1 MTMKRYNPKDWTPI
15 KASTQFTVPGREV
28 HVALAAPGTVSIVV
42 KGKTYP
48 IGAGT
53 LVKAIIE
60 GDDPFQVVASE
71 AGAYFAPPS
80 AVFEDKGVPFTNA
93 EKKPGY
99 SAVES
104 IVRAE
109 LHKFRLEQAAVN
121 RERAARFNE
130 MQRQR
135 KDKGLQDEAP
145 EPKPGEKDYVPPA
158 PPPDDPQPDTPSTQ

>member
-53 LVKAIIE
+53 LVKALIE
-60 GDDPFQVVASE
+60 GDEPFQVVASE
-71 AGAYFAPPS
+71 AGAYFSPPS
-80 AVFEDKGVPFTNA
+80 AVVEDKGVPFTNA

-99 SAVES
+99 SAVEAL
-104 IVRAE
+104 VRAE
-109 LHKFRLEQAAVN
+109 LHKYRLEQAAAKK
-121 RERAARFNE
+121 ERIAAFNE

-135 KDKGLQDEAP
+135 KAKGLQDEAP
-145 EPKPGEKDYVPPA
+145 EPQPGEKDFKPPVQA
-158 PPPDDPQPDTPSTQ
+158 DPEPDTPSAP